1 MKKHTLIIIISLVVM
16 LFAASA
22 TATFAWF
29 TKGKSLDID
38 SSGGILRQYFHKG
51 SGTENDPYEITRPV
65 HYYNLVMLYQVNP
78 EFKENSKFIN
88 AATHFRLGSK
98 DLDLDGIDESE
109 VCRVFNYED
118 NGTSDNKAA
127 ADGCLNLK
135 SYCNGVFGTGLF
147 PIGSAQKPFQASFD
161 GSELTLKN
169 LTVVG
174 SVTLGDVTYKTP
186 DIGLF
191 GYVAKEAKI
200 ENLYAK
206 DFSIDLSSVDGTD
219 SQQVEE
225 GLDTTHTGHVGKAYV
240 GYIAGHIITNAQI
253 NNVYIND
260 CLIAGGNAVECKFGF
275 FGRVEDE
282 NGNEVT
288 TLGTEIATQRK
299 AGDAAG
305 FGGSLDMKKIHERL
319 QKIWREPNAKV
330 PSSYDKFEYVIVDQ
344 DGVTVKITSDTSGN
358 ITYQDNSFKY
368 RRFVSNSGFSGEY
381 YFYQYYTSSLPGH
394 QFMCLYGVD
403 PKNPKTVFT
412 YTLSADDQTARYI
425 SSGENYLDISANG
438 DISASSDKDK
448 SAKWVFDQDG
458 HDQGHIFAYYDKTS
472 KYDSYYLNASGLSK
486 VTCSTSPQTVWKK
499 DNATGELFTTI
510 DGYNYYLYYDDY
522 YGEWRISSVKR
533 YYYITDGAGNYLS
546 ATEGNTPA
554 IKNETSYENSVKWQA
569 EIKIEN
575 GSYTFHTV
583 INDKVYYITC
593 NRYGQLTL
601 GTSKFSW
608 TKKGD
613 YFTATVEDVVYK
625 LVYDGGW
632 KVVTEGKLITDGNNH
647 YLSATAAGTVR
658 NSTASDS
665 VIWQITEE
673 GDNVT
678 IFTVLNGNK
687 YYLSLD
693 SSNKLTISQTP
704 YNLKKEG
711 NTYYAVS
718 GDTNYY
724 IQYAEGN
731 WRALP
736 VGYQIIK
743 SGNNYLKAD
752 GEANGGISFSNVT
765 DESQATRFYF
775 SNENQGTA
783 FYYHD
788 GNRYEFGQ
796 NNGSFF
802 NSATV
807 WVKDGNKLKANGTDY
822 YLTYDNADN
831 SWKILDCGYYT
842 ISFGNNYLNIN
853 SSGNGVTNGTSD
865 NATLWKFSN
874 TSNETNPSGTIREKK
889 TGQYLYINR
898 SGSWLWGYNYTLTV
912 SLTRQEWTN
921 SNGKLLNNS
930 RNRYVTYSS
939 GWTTTDSQSDATT
952 LTFTKVTASEIEVKK
967 ITPVNVEFPEL
978 TVENAPVPAA
988 NVQISPQPYEVNYPL
1003 NHEETTEK
1011 VVIKEKSE
1019 PQPGGYHTYF
1029 PLKIAEEKTVDKNG
1043 NVIDSY
1049 DKIKG
1054 WYDENE
1060 PYKASLQNTGYIV
1073 SGARITGT
1081 NAVTAQKR
1089 AGDIRISY
1097 FPIDSIKDSYNS
1109 NNNAFTTIYT
1119 VDANGRRTVTDTSDV
1134 SVYGKAKS
1142 QLLKTLK
1149 GSSSVYGLHF
1159 MDAEIGED
1167 HLVTAKKAVLLGK
1180 VYDNYQMP
1188 LDSINFH
1195 LIERGAI
1202 SFFAGTYF
1210 QNNNTFFSLHQ
1221 VFRNDKN
1228 VITEIKE
1235 IAEIYEHQS
1244 GTTQPYC
1251 YKFTDGTYSDGTTQ
1265 LPQGYNSTPIFK
1277 TEWITNPGIS
1287 EGSEIYYYEIP
1298 VNKGEYCLGSVK
1310 GKTGAYLIYLDI
1322 AANGG
1327 DAISSIISSEGNAV
1341 TNAFK
1346 AEYRYSPETLGD
1358 NNYSVLL
1365 FSISAPAGA
1374 NKDNFSV
1381 KVRFIPPG
1389 AGTENDYSKGMYEI
1403 TVINKSNVPLQLD
1416 VFLCDDDRDPTNDF
1430 LYAYKVIY
1438 TNETK
1443 TSQIIKTPQNR
1454 DYWKSMASF
1463 TIPSQGEATEV
1474 DYHQ

>member
-78 EFKENSKFIN
+78 EFKEGSKFIN
-88 AATHFRLGSK
+88 QATCFRLGSK

-109 VCRVFNYED
+109 VCRVFNYKD
-118 NGTSDNKAA
+118 DGTSDNKAA
-127 ADGCLNLK
+127 ADGCLNLT
-135 SYCNGVFGTGLF
+135 SYCNGVFGNGLF

-161 GSELTLKN
+161 GSKLTLKN

-174 SVTLGDVTYKTP
+174 SVTLGNVTYKTP

-206 DFSIDLSSVDGTD
+206 DFSIDLSGVDGTLGY
-219 SQQVEE
+219 QQVEE
-225 GLDTTHTGHVGKAYV
+225 GLSTTHTGHEGKAYV

-260 CLIAGGNAVECKFGF
+260 CLIAGGNAAECKFGF

-319 QKIWREPNAKV
+319 QKIWREDKAQV

-344 DGVTVKITSDTSGN
+344 DGVTVNITSDTEGN
-358 ITYQDNSFKY
+358 ITYITDQNEKY
-368 RRFVSNSGFSGEY
+368 EYKRFFSKSGFSGEY
-381 YFYQYYTSSLPGH
+381 YFYQRDDALPNY

-412 YTLSADDQTARYI
+412 YKLSAESQSAWYI
-425 SSGENYLDISANG
+425 SSGGNYLDISTNG
-438 DISASSDKDK
+438 DISASSDKDN
-448 SAKWVFDQDG
+448 SAKWVFDQDK
-458 HDQGHIFAYYDKTS
+458 HIFAYYDKTY
-472 KYDSYYLNASGLSK
+472 KYDNYYLNASGLSK
-486 VTCSTSPQTVWKK
+486 VTCSSSPQTVWEK
-499 DNATGELFTTI
+499 DGDGELFTTI
-510 DGYNYYLYYDDY
+510 DGYNYYLYYDVSA
-522 YGEWRISSVKR
+522 GEWRISSVKR
-533 YYYITDGAGNYLS
+533 YYYITDGNGNYLS
-546 ATEGNTPA
+546 STEGNTPA

-569 EIKIEN
+569 EIEN
-575 GSYTFHTV
+575 GFYTFHTV

-593 NRYGQLTL
+593 NGQLTL
-601 GTSKFSW
+601 GTVKSSW
-608 TKKGD
+608 TIKNG
-613 YFTATVEDVVYK
+613 YFTATVAGVVYK
-625 LVYDGGW
+625 LVYDDVW
-632 KVVTEGKLITDGNNH
+632 KVVAEGKLITDGNNH

-665 VIWQITEE
+665 VIWQITEKD
-673 GDNVT
+673 GNVT

-693 SSNKLTISQTP
+693 SLNKLTISQTP

-718 GDTNYY
+718 GNTNYY

-743 SGNNYLKAD
+743 SGNNYLKAN
-752 GEANGGISFSNVT
+752 GENPANGEISFSNVT

-788 GNRYEFGQ
+788 GKRYEFGQ
-796 NNGSFF
+796 NNGSFS
-802 NSATV
+802 NSDTV
-807 WVKDGNKLKANGTDY
+807 WVKTNDNKLKAKDTDY
-822 YLTYDNADN
+822 YLTYDNG
-831 SWKILDCGYYT
+831 WKILDCGYYT
-842 ISFGNNYLNIN
+842 ISSGNNYLNIN
-853 SSGNGVTNGTSD
+853 DNHDGVTNGNSA
-865 NATLWKFSN
+865 NATWWKFSN
-874 TSNETNPSGTIREKK
+874 SGNNPSGTIRANGTNK
-889 TGQYLYINR
+889 YLYIEAE
-898 SGSWLWGYNYTLTV
+898 SSWWGYVYYTLTV
-912 SLTRQEWTN
+912 SSTSQEWTN
-921 SNGKLLNNS
+921 SG
-930 RNRYVTYSS
+930 NRLWQSDTGQYVRYNR
-939 GWTTTDSQSDATT
+939 GWTNTNRQNQATT
-952 LTFTKVTASEIEVKK
+952 LTFRQVQNTASVIEVIKK
-967 ITPVNVEFPEL
+967 TPANVALPEL
-978 TVENAPVPAA
+978 TVEDATVPAA
-988 NVQISPQPYEVNYPL
+988 NVQISQQPYEVEYPL
-1003 NHEETTEK
+1003 THEETTEK
-1011 VVIKEKSE
+1011 VVIKTKKEN
-1019 PQPGGYHTYF
+1019 QPGGYHTYF
-1029 PLKIAEEKTVDKNG
+1029 PLKIAEETTVDKNG

-1049 DKIKG
+1049 DKING
-1054 WYDENE
+1054 WYDANE

-1081 NAVTAQKR
+1081 TADNYQKR

-1097 FPIDSIKDSYNS
+1097 FPINSIKGSYK
-1109 NNNAFTTIYT
+1109 NNAFTTIYT
-1119 VDANGRRTVTDTSDV
+1119 VDATGKHPKTDTSP
-1134 SVYGKAKS
+1134 VYEEAKR
-1142 QLLKTLK
+1142 QLSETLK
-1149 GSSSVYGLHF
+1149 NSSSVYGLHF
-1159 MDAEIGED
+1159 MDAKIGKD

-1244 GTTQPYC
+1244 GSTQPYC
-1251 YKFTDGTYSDGTTQ
+1251 YKFTDGLYSDGTTQ
-1265 LPQGYNSTPIFK
+1265 LPEGYKPTPIFK
-1277 TEWITNPGIS
+1277 TEWITNPGITQ
-1287 EGSEIYYYEIP
+1287 GSDIYYYEIP

-1403 TVINKSNVPLQLD
+1403 TVINKSNASLQLD

-1438 TNETK
+1438 TNETG

-1463 TIPSQGEATEV
+1463 TIPSQGVATEV

>member
-51 SGTENDPYEITRPV
+51 SGTKDDPYEITRPV

-78 EFKENSKFIN
+78 EFKEGSKFIN
-88 AATHFRLGSK
+88 EATCFRLGSK
-98 DLDLDGIDESE
+98 DLDLDGTDDGQGY
-109 VCRVFNYED
+109 RVFNYND
-118 NGTSDNKAA
+118 DGTSDNQAA
-127 ADGCLNLK
+127 TDGCLNLT
-135 SYCNGVFGTGLF
+135 SYCNGVFGNGLF

-161 GSELTLKN
+161 GSKLTLKN
-169 LTVVG
+169 LTLVG
-174 SVTLGDVTYKTP
+174 SVTLGNVTYKTP

-206 DFSIDLSSVDGTD
+206 DFSIDLSGVDGTHD
-219 SQQVEE
+219 YQQVEE
-225 GLDTTHTGHVGKAYV
+225 GLSTTHTGHEGKAYV

-260 CLIAGGNAVECKFGF
+260 CLIAGGNAAECKFGF

-344 DGVTVKITSDTSGN
+344 DGVTVNITSDTSGN
-358 ITYQDNSFKY
+358 ITYQYYNFKY
-368 RRFVSNSGFSGEY
+368 KRFFSESGFSGEY
-381 YFYQYYTSSLPGH
+381 YFYQRDDMLDEGY

-412 YTLSADDQTARYI
+412 YTLSAESQPARYI

-438 DISASSDKDK
+438 DISASLDKDK

-458 HDQGHIFAYYDKTS
+458 HIFAYYDKTS
-472 KYDSYYLNASGLSK
+472 KYDNYYLNASGLSK
-486 VTCSTSPQTVWKK
+486 VTCSPSPQTVWQK

-510 DGYNYYLYYDDY
+510 DGYNYYLYYDVSA
-522 YGEWRISSVKR
+522 GEWRISSIKL

-554 IKNETSYENSVKWQA
+554 IKNVTSYENSVRWQA
-569 EIKIEN
+569 EIEN

-601 GTSKFSW
+601 GESKFSW

-625 LVYDGGW
+625 LVYNGGW
-632 KVVTEGKLITDGNNH
+632 KVVPEGKLITDGNNH
-647 YLSATAAGTVR
+647 YLSATAAGTVQ
-658 NSTASDS
+658 NSSASDS

-693 SSNKLTISQTP
+693 SLNKLTISQTP

-752 GEANGGISFSNVT
+752 GGNSFLNVT

-783 FYYHD
+783 FYYHN

-796 NNGSFF
+796 NNGSFS
-802 NSATV
+802 NSDTF

-822 YLTYDNADN
+822 YLTYDNDDN

-853 SSGNGVTNGTSD
+853 SSGNGVINGNSSD
-865 NATLWKFSN
+865 NATLWKFSD
-874 TSNETNPSGTIREKK
+874 TSNETNPSGTIMEKK

-898 SGSWLWGYNYTLTV
+898 SGFWLWGYNYTLTV
-912 SLTRQEWTN
+912 YSTSQSWTN
-921 SNGKLLNNS
+921 SGGKLLNNS

-988 NVQISPQPYEVNYPL
+988 NVQISQQHEVDYPL

-1011 VVIKEKSE
+1011 VVIKTKKEN
-1019 PQPGGYHTYF
+1019 QPGGYHTYF
-1029 PLKIAEEKTVDKNG
+1029 PLKIAEETTVDKNG

-1054 WYDENE
+1054 WYDSNE

-1073 SGARITGT
+1073 SGARITGSPT
-1081 NAVTAQKR
+1081 EEPVQKR

-1097 FPIDSIKDSYNS
+1097 FPISSINGSYQ
-1109 NNNAFTTIYT
+1109 NNAFTKIYT
-1119 VDANGRRTVTDTSDV
+1119 VDATGNHPKTDTSDV
-1134 SVYGKAKS
+1134 YEKAKG
-1142 QLLKTLK
+1142 QLSKTLE

-1159 MDAEIGED
+1159 MDAEIGAD

-1210 QNNNTFFSLHQ
+1210 DNNNTFFSLHQ

-1235 IAEIYEHQS
+1235 IAEIYDHQS

-1251 YKFTDGTYSDGTTQ
+1251 YKFTDGTYSDGTKR
-1265 LPQGYNSTPIFK
+1265 LPEGYNSTPIFK
-1277 TEWITNPGIS
+1277 TAWITNPDIRKDNK
-1287 EGSEIYYYEIP
+1287 IYYYEIP

-1374 NKDNFSV
+1374 NKDSFSV

-1389 AGTENDYSKGMYEI
+1389 EGTENDYSKGMYEI

-1438 TNETK
+1438 TNETG
-1443 TSQIIKTPQNR
+1443 TSQTIKTPQNR

>member
-51 SGTENDPYEITRPV
+51 SGTKDDPYEITRPV

-78 EFKENSKFIN
+78 EFKEGSKFIN
-88 AATHFRLGSK
+88 EATCFRLGSK
-98 DLDLDGIDESE
+98 DLNLDGTDDGEGY
-109 VCRVFNYED
+109 RVFNYKD
-118 NGTSDNKAA
+118 DGTSDNQAA
-127 ADGCLNLK
+127 TDGCLNLT
-135 SYCNGVFGTGLF
+135 SYCNGVFGNGLF

-161 GSELTLKN
+161 GSKLTLKN

-174 SVTLGDVTYKTP
+174 SVTLGNVTYKTP

-206 DFSIDLSSVDGTD
+206 DFSIDLSGVDGTHD
-219 SQQVEE
+219 YQQVEE
-225 GLDTTHTGHVGKAYV
+225 GLSTTHTGHEGKAYV

-260 CLIAGGNAVECKFGF
+260 CLIAGGNAAECKFGF

-282 NGNEVT
+282 NGVEVT

-344 DGVTVKITSDTSGN
+344 DGVTVKITSDTEGN
-358 ITYQDNSFKY
+358 ITYITDQNEKY
-368 RRFVSNSGFSGEY
+368 EYKRFLSNSGFSGEY
-381 YFYQYYTSSLPGH
+381 YFYQRDDALPNY

-412 YTLSADDQTARYI
+412 YKLSAESQPARYI

-438 DISASSDKDK
+438 DISASSDKDN
-448 SAKWVFDQDG
+448 SAKWVFDQG

-472 KYDSYYLNASGLSK
+472 KYDNYYLNASGLSK
-486 VTCSTSPQTVWKK
+486 VTCSPSPQTVWQKEET
-499 DNATGELFTTI
+499 TGELFTTI
-510 DGYNYYLYYDDY
+510 DGYNYYLYYD
-522 YGEWRISSVKR
+522 GEWRISSIKL

-546 ATEGNTPA
+546 ATEENTPA

-569 EIKIEN
+569 EIEN
-575 GSYTFHTV
+575 GFYTFHTV

-601 GTSKFSW
+601 GESKFSW

-613 YFTATVEDVVYK
+613 YFTATVADVVYK
-625 LVYDGGW
+625 LVYDDDGGW
-632 KVVTEGKLITDGNNH
+632 KVVPEGKLITDGNNH
-647 YLSATAAGTVR
+647 YLSATAAGTVQ
-658 NSTASDS
+658 NSTASES
-665 VIWQITEE
+665 VIWQITESGNE
-673 GDNVT
+673 VT

-693 SSNKLTISQTP
+693 SLNKLTISQTP

-711 NTYYAVS
+711 STYYAVS
-718 GDTNYY
+718 GNTNYY

-743 SGNNYLKAD
+743 SGNNYLKA
-752 GEANGGISFSNVT
+752 NGGNSFSNVT

-783 FYYHD
+783 FYYYD
-788 GNRYEFGQ
+788 GDRYEFGQ
-796 NNGSFF
+796 DNGSFF
-802 NSATV
+802 NSATF
-807 WVKDGNKLKANGTDY
+807 WVKDGNKLKAKDTDY
-822 YLTYDNADN
+822 YLTYENG
-831 SWKILDCGYYT
+831 WKIIDCGLYYT
-842 ISFGNNYLNIN
+842 ISYGSNYLNIN
-853 SSGNGVTNGTSD
+853 NSGNGVTNGNSA
-865 NATLWKFSN
+865 NATWWKFSTPGTN
-874 TSNETNPSGTIREKK
+874 NNPSGTIREKK
-889 TGQYLYINR
+889 TGKYLYIDR
-898 SGSWLWGYNYTLTV
+898 SWFFVYTYTLTV
-912 SLTRQEWTN
+912 SSTDQSWTN
-921 SNGKLLNNS
+921 SDGKLLNDR

-939 GWTTTDSQSDATT
+939 GWKNTDDGEATP
-952 LTFTKVTASEIEVKK
+952 LIFTPVQNTASEIEMKK
-967 ITPVNVEFPEL
+967 ITPALPVL
-978 TVENAPVPAA
+978 TVEDATVPAA
-988 NVQISPQPYEVNYPL
+988 NVQISPQHKVDYPL
-1003 NHEETTEK
+1003 THEETTEK
-1011 VVIKEKSE
+1011 VVIKTKKEN
-1019 PQPGGYHTYF
+1019 QPGGYHTYF
-1029 PLKIAEEKTVDKNG
+1029 PLKIAEETTVDKNG

-1054 WYDENE
+1054 WYDSNE

-1073 SGARITGT
+1073 SGARITAT
-1081 NAVTAQKR
+1081 NAENFQKR

-1097 FPIDSIKDSYNS
+1097 FPIRSINGSYNS

-1119 VDANGRRTVTDTSDV
+1119 VDANKDHPKTDTSP
-1134 SVYGKAKS
+1134 VYEEAKR
-1142 QLLKTLK
+1142 QLLETLK
-1149 GSSSVYGLHF
+1149 NSSSVYGLHF
-1159 MDAEIGED
+1159 MDAKIGID

-1180 VYDNYQMP
+1180 EYDNYQMP

-1228 VITEIKE
+1228 VITAIKEIKE
-1235 IAEIYEHQS
+1235 IYAHQS

-1251 YKFTDGTYSDGTTQ
+1251 YKFTDGSYSGGATQ
-1265 LPQGYNSTPIFK
+1265 LPEGYNSTPIFK
-1277 TEWITNPGIS
+1277 TEWITNPGIT
-1287 EGSEIYYYEIP
+1287 EGSKIYYYEIP
-1298 VNKGEYCLGSVK
+1298 VNKGEYCLGSVE

-1365 FSISAPAGA
+1365 FSISAPAGT
-1374 NKDNFSV
+1374 NKDSFSV

-1403 TVINKSNVPLQLD
+1403 TVINKSNASLQLD

-1438 TNETK
+1438 TNETG
-1443 TSQIIKTPQNR
+1443 TSQTIRTPQNR

>member
-78 EFKENSKFIN
+78 EFTENSKFIN

-127 ADGCLNLK
+127 TDGCLNLK

-225 GLDTTHTGHVGKAYV
+225 GLDTTHTGHEGKAYV

-260 CLIAGGNAVECKFGF
+260 CLIAGGNAAECKFGF

-282 NGNEVT
+282 NGVEVT
-288 TLGTEIATQRK
+288 TLGTEIATQRR

-305 FGGSLDMKKIHERL
+305 FGGSLDMKKIHKRL
-319 QKIWREPNAKV
+319 QSIWSDSNAKV

-344 DGVTVKITSDTSGN
+344 DGVTVKITSDTEGN
-358 ITYQDNSFKY
+358 ITYITDQNEKY
-368 RRFVSNSGFSGEY
+368 EYKRFSSESGFSGEY
-381 YFYQYYTSSLPGH
+381 YFYQRDDMLPGH

-403 PKNPKTVFT
+403 PQNPKTVFT
-412 YTLSADDQTARYI
+412 YKLSADNQSAWYI
-425 SSGENYLDISANG
+425 SSGGNYLDISTNG
-438 DISASSDKDK
+438 DISASSDKDN
-448 SAKWVFDQDG
+448 SAKWVF
-458 HDQGHIFAYYDKTS
+458 DQGHIFAYYDKTY
-472 KYDSYYLNASGLSK
+472 KYDNYYLNASGLSK
-486 VTCSTSPQTVWKK
+486 VTCSPSPQTVWEK
-499 DNATGELFTTI
+499 DGDGELFTTI
-510 DGYNYYLYYDDY
+510 DGYNYYLYYDVSA
-522 YGEWRISSVKR
+522 GEWRISSIKL
-533 YYYITDGAGNYLS
+533 YYYIKDGAGNYLS
-546 ATEGNTPA
+546 ATEENTPA
-554 IKNETSYENSVKWQA
+554 IKNVTSYENSVRWQA
-569 EIKIEN
+569 EIEN
-575 GSYTFHTV
+575 GFYTFHTV

-593 NRYGQLTL
+593 NGQLTL
-601 GTSKFSW
+601 GESKFSW

-647 YLSATAAGTVR
+647 YLSATADGTVQ

-704 YNLKKEG
+704 YNLKKDG

-718 GDTNYY
+718 GNTNYY

-743 SGNNYLKAD
+743 SGNNYLKA
-752 GEANGGISFSNVT
+752 NGGNSFSNVT
-765 DESQATRFYF
+765 DESQATCFYF

-783 FYYHD
+783 FYYHN

-796 NNGSFF
+796 NNGSFS
-802 NSATV
+802 NSDTF
-807 WVKDGNKLKANGTDY
+807 WVKTNDNKLKANGTDY

-853 SSGNGVTNGTSD
+853 SSGNGVTNGTSA
-865 NATLWKFSN
+865 NATWWKFSTPDAN
-874 TSNETNPSGTIREKK
+874 TPSGTIREKE
-889 TGQYLYINR
+889 TGKYLYIDR
-898 SGSWLWGYNYTLTV
+898 SWGWLGYNYTLTV
-912 SLTRQEWTN
+912 SSTNQSWTN
-921 SNGKLLNNS
+921 YGTNFGGKLQEDS
-930 RNRYVTYSS
+930 TKQYVRYNR
-939 GWTTTDSQSDATT
+939 GWTNTNRQNQATT
-952 LTFTKVTASEIEVKK
+952 LTIEKVQNTASVIEVIK
-967 ITPVNVEFPEL
+967 ITPANVALPEL
-978 TVENAPVPAA
+978 TVENATVPAA
-988 NVQISPQPYEVNYPL
+988 NVQISQQPYEVNYPL
-1003 NHEETTEK
+1003 THEKTTEK
-1011 VVIKEKSE
+1011 VVIKTTKEN
-1019 PQPGGYHTYF
+1019 QPGGYHTYF
-1029 PLKIAEEKTVDKNG
+1029 PLKIAEETTVDKNG
-1043 NVIDSY
+1043 NAIDSY
-1049 DKIKG
+1049 DKING
-1054 WYDENE
+1054 WYDANE

-1081 NAVTAQKR
+1081 TADNFQKR

-1097 FPIDSIKDSYNS
+1097 FPIRSINGSYNS

-1119 VDANGRRTVTDTSDV
+1119 VDANGRRTITDTSDV

-1149 GSSSVYGLHF
+1149 DSSSVYGLHF
-1159 MDAEIGED
+1159 MDAEIGEK

-1210 QNNNTFFSLHQ
+1210 DNNNTFFSLHQ

-1244 GTTQPYC
+1244 GSTQPYC
-1251 YKFTDGTYSDGTTQ
+1251 YKFTDGRYPDGTTQ
-1265 LPQGYNSTPIFK
+1265 LPEGYKPTPIFK
-1277 TEWITNPGIS
+1277 TEWITNPGITQ
-1287 EGSEIYYYEIP
+1287 GSDIYYYEIP

-1346 AEYRYSPETLGD
+1346 AEYRYSPETLGQD
-1358 NNYSVLL
+1358 NYSVLL

-1374 NKDNFSV
+1374 NKDSFSV
-1381 KVRFIPPG
+1381 NVRFIPPG

-1438 TNETK
+1438 TNK
-1443 TSQIIKTPQNR
+1443 TGTAQTIKTPQNR

-1463 TIPSQGEATEV
+1463 TIPSQGVATEV

>member
-1 MKKHTLIIIISLVVM
+1 MKKRTLIIIISLVVM

-51 SGTENDPYEITRPV
+51 SGTKDDPYEITRPV

-78 EFKENSKFIN
+78 EFKEGSKFIN
-88 AATHFRLGSK
+88 QATYFRLGSK
-98 DLDLDGIDESE
+98 DLDLDGTDESE
-109 VCRVFNYED
+109 VCRVFNYKD
-118 NGTSDNKAA
+118 DGTSDNQAA
-127 ADGCLNLK
+127 ADGCLNLS

-161 GSELTLKN
+161 GSNLTLKN

-206 DFSIDLSSVDGTD
+206 DFSIDLSGVDGTHGY
-219 SQQVEE
+219 QQVEE
-225 GLDTTHTGHVGKAYV
+225 GLNTTHTEHKGQAYV

-260 CLIAGGNAVECKFGF
+260 CLIAGGNAAECKFGF

-344 DGVTVKITSDTSGN
+344 DGVTVKITSDTEGK
-358 ITYQDNSFKY
+358 ITYITDQNEKY
-368 RRFVSNSGFSGEY
+368 EYKRFSSESGFSGEY
-381 YFYQYYTSSLPGH
+381 YFYQRDDALPNY

-403 PKNPKTVFT
+403 PQNPKTVFT
-412 YTLSADDQTARYI
+412 YKLSADDQTAWYI
-425 SSGENYLDISANG
+425 SSGKNYLDISANG
-438 DISASSDKDK
+438 DISASSDKDN
-448 SAKWVFDQDG
+448 SAKWVFDKD
-458 HDQGHIFAYYDKTS
+458 GHIFAYYDKTS
-472 KYDSYYLNASGLSK
+472 KYDNYYLNASGLSK
-486 VTCSTSPQTVWKK
+486 VTCSPSPQTVWQKEET
-499 DNATGELFTTI
+499 TGELFTTI
-510 DGYNYYLYYDDY
+510 DGYNYYLYYDVSA
-522 YGEWRISSVKR
+522 GEWRISSVKR

-546 ATEGNTPA
+546 ATEGDTPA

-593 NRYGQLTL
+593 NGQLTL
-601 GTSKFSW
+601 GTGKFSW
-608 TKKGD
+608 TIKNG
-613 YFTATVEDVVYK
+613 YFTATVADVVYK

-632 KVVTEGKLITDGNNH
+632 KVVPEGKLITDGNNH
-647 YLSATAAGTVR
+647 YLSATAAGTVQ
-658 NSTASDS
+658 NSSASDS

-743 SGNNYLKAD
+743 SGNNYLKA
-752 GEANGGISFSNVT
+752 NGGNSFSNVT

-783 FYYHD
+783 FYYHN
-788 GNRYEFGQ
+788 GKRYEFGQ

-807 WVKDGNKLKANGTDY
+807 WVKDDNKLKAKDTDY
-822 YLTYDNADN
+822 YLTYENG
-831 SWKILDCGYYT
+831 WKILDCGLYYT
-842 ISFGNNYLNIN
+842 ISDGNNYLNIN
-853 SSGNGVTNGTSD
+853 NSGNGVTNGTSAND
-865 NATLWKFSN
+865 ATRWKFSN
-874 TSNETNPSGTIREKK
+874 SGTNNPSGTIRAEGTNK
-889 TGQYLYINR
+889 YLYIRDN
-898 SGSWLWGYNYTLTV
+898 GWWNYTLTV
-912 SLTRQEWTN
+912 SSTIPPQSWT
-921 SNGKLLNNS
+921 NS
-930 RNRYVTYSS
+930 RNRLRENDTRQYVRYNR
-939 GWTTTDSQSDATT
+939 GWTYTNRQNQATT
-952 LTFTKVTASEIEVKK
+952 LTFNKVWNTASEIEVIK
-967 ITPVNVEFPEL
+967 ITPANVELPKL
-978 TVENAPVPAA
+978 TVENATVPAA
-988 NVQISPQPYEVNYPL
+988 NVQISPQPYEVEYPL
-1003 NHEETTEK
+1003 NHEKTTEK

-1029 PLKIAEEKTVDKNG
+1029 PLKIAEETTVDNNG
-1043 NVIDSY
+1043 NAIDSY

-1054 WYDENE
+1054 WYDANE

-1073 SGARITGT
+1073 SGARITST
-1081 NAVTAQKR
+1081 TADNFQKR

-1097 FPIDSIKDSYNS
+1097 FPIRSIKGSYNS
-1109 NNNAFTTIYT
+1109 NNNTFTTIYT
-1119 VDANGRRTVTDTSDV
+1119 VDANGRRTITDTSDV

-1159 MDAEIGED
+1159 MDAEIGEK

-1210 QNNNTFFSLHQ
+1210 DNNNTFFSLHQ

-1228 VITEIKE
+1228 VITAIKE
-1235 IAEIYEHQS
+1235 IKEIYEHQG

-1251 YKFTDGTYSDGTTQ
+1251 YKFTDGKYSDGTTQ
-1265 LPQGYNSTPIFK
+1265 LPEGYNPTPIFK
-1277 TEWITNPGIS
+1277 TEWITNPGITQ
-1287 EGSEIYYYEIP
+1287 GSDIYYYEIP

-1346 AEYRYSPETLGD
+1346 AEYRYSPETLEKD
-1358 NNYSVLL
+1358 NYSVLL

-1374 NKDNFSV
+1374 NKDSFSV
-1381 KVRFIPPG
+1381 NVRFIPPG
-1389 AGTENDYSKGMYEI
+1389 TGTENDYSKGMYEI
-1403 TVINKSNVPLQLD
+1403 TVINKSNKSLQLD

-1438 TNETK
+1438 TNETE
-1443 TSQIIKTPQNR
+1443 TSQIIRTPQNR

>member
-1 MKKHTLIIIISLVVM
+1 MNMKKHTLIIIISLVVM

-78 EFKENSKFIN
+78 EFKEGSKFIN
-88 AATHFRLGSK
+88 EATCFRLGSK
-98 DLDLDGIDESE
+98 DLDLDGTDDGEGY
-109 VCRVFNYED
+109 RVFNYND
-118 NGTSDNKAA
+118 DGTSDNQAA
-127 ADGCLNLK
+127 TDGCLNLT
-135 SYCNGVFGTGLF
+135 SYCNGVFGNGLF

-161 GSELTLKN
+161 GSKLTLKN

-206 DFSIDLSSVDGTD
+206 DFSIDLRGVDGTHD
-219 SQQVEE
+219 YQQVEE
-225 GLDTTHTGHVGKAYV
+225 GLNTTHTGHEGKAYV

-260 CLIAGGNAVECKFGF
+260 CLIAGGNAAECKFGF

-305 FGGSLDMKKIHERL
+305 FGGSLDMKKIHKRL
-319 QKIWREPNAKV
+319 QQIWSESDAKV

-358 ITYQDNSFKY
+358 ITYTTYQNEKY
-368 RRFVSNSGFSGEY
+368 EYKRFFSESGFSGEY
-381 YFYQYYTSSLPGH
+381 YFYQRDDMLYQGY

-412 YTLSADDQTARYI
+412 YTLSAESQPAWYI

-438 DISASSDKDK
+438 DISASSDKDN
-448 SAKWVFDQDG
+448 SAKWVFDQE
-458 HDQGHIFAYYDKTS
+458 GHIFAYYDKTS
-472 KYDSYYLNASGLSK
+472 KYDNYYLNASGLSK
-486 VTCSTSPQTVWKK
+486 VTCSSSPQTVWQK

-510 DGYNYYLYYDDY
+510 DGYNYHLYYD
-522 YGEWRISSVKR
+522 GEWRISSIKL

-554 IKNETSYENSVKWQA
+554 IKNETSYENSVRWQA
-569 EIKIEN
+569 EIEN
-575 GSYTFHTV
+575 GAYTFHTV

-593 NRYGQLTL
+593 NGQLTL
-601 GTSKFSW
+601 GTDKFSW

-613 YFTATVEDVVYK
+613 YFSATVEDVVYK
-625 LVYDGGW
+625 LIYEGGW
-632 KVVTEGKLITDGNNH
+632 KVATEGKLITDSNGN
-647 YLSATAAGTVR
+647 YLSATAAGTVQ
-658 NSTASDS
+658 NSSASES
-665 VIWQITEE
+665 VIWQITESE
-673 GDNVT
+673 GNVT

-693 SSNKLTISQTP
+693 SLNKLTISQTP

-718 GDTNYY
+718 GNTNYY

-743 SGNNYLKAD
+743 SGNNYLKAN
-752 GEANGGISFSNVT
+752 GENSFTNVT

-783 FYYHD
+783 FYYHN

-796 NNGSFF
+796 NNGSFS
-802 NSATV
+802 NSDTF

-822 YLTYDNADN
+822 YLTYDNG
-831 SWKILDCGYYT
+831 WKILDCGLYYT
-842 ISFGNNYLNIN
+842 ISYGSNYLNID
-853 SSGNGVTNGTSD
+853 GDNGVTNGNSA

-874 TSNETNPSGTIREKK
+874 SGTNNPSGTIRAKGTDK
-889 TGQYLYINR
+889 YLYIDK
-898 SGSWLWGYNYTLTV
+898 SGFLWWVEYTLTV
-912 SLTRQEWTN
+912 SSTSPSQSWKN
-921 SNGKLLNNS
+921 SGGKLLNNS

-939 GWTTTDSQSDATT
+939 GWTTTDSQSDATP
-952 LTFTKVTASEIEVKK
+952 LTFTKVQNTASVIDVIK
-967 ITPVNVEFPEL
+967 ITPATPEL
-978 TVENAPVPAA
+978 TVENAIVPAA

-1003 NHEETTEK
+1003 THEETTEK
-1011 VVIKEKSE
+1011 VVFKTTKVN
-1019 PQPGGYHTYF
+1019 QPGGYHTYF
-1029 PLKIAEEKTVDKNG
+1029 PLKIAEKTTVDKNG

-1049 DKIKG
+1049 DKING

-1097 FPIDSIKDSYNS
+1097 FPIRSINGSYE
-1109 NNNAFTTIYT
+1109 NNAFTTIYT
-1119 VDANGRRTVTDTSDV
+1119 VDATGKRPKTDTSP
-1134 SVYGKAKS
+1134 VYEEAKR
-1142 QLLKTLK
+1142 QLLETLK
-1149 GSSSVYGLHF
+1149 NSSSVYGLHF
-1159 MDAEIGED
+1159 MDAKIGVD

-1210 QNNNTFFSLHQ
+1210 PDNNTFFSLHQ

-1228 VITEIKE
+1228 VITAIQE
-1235 IAEIYEHQS
+1235 IAEIYAHQS

-1251 YKFTDGTYSDGTTQ
+1251 YKFTDGTYSFGATQ
-1265 LPQGYNSTPIFK
+1265 LPEGYNPTPIFN
-1277 TEWITNPGIS
+1277 TEWITNPGIT

-1298 VNKGEYCLGSVK
+1298 VNKGEYCLGSVE

-1346 AEYRYSPETLGD
+1346 AEYRYSPETLGQD
-1358 NNYSVLL
+1358 NYSVLL

-1374 NKDNFSV
+1374 NEDSFSV

-1389 AGTENDYSKGMYEI
+1389 AGTKNDYSKGMYEI

-1438 TNETK
+1438 TNETESLQ
-1443 TSQIIKTPQNR
+1443 TIKTPQNR

-1463 TIPSQGEATEV
+1463 TIPSQGVATEV
-1474 DYHQ
+1474 DYHR

>member
-1 MKKHTLIIIISLVVM
+1 MNMKKHTLIIIISLLVM

-51 SGTENDPYEITRPV
+51 SGTEDDPYEITRPV

-78 EFKENSKFIN
+78 EFKEGSKFIN
-88 AATHFRLGSK
+88 AATCFRLGSN
-98 DLDLDGIDESE
+98 DLDLDGIDDGKGY
-109 VCRVFNYED
+109 RVFNYND
-118 NGTSDNKAA
+118 DGTSDNQAA
-127 ADGCLNLK
+127 TDGCLNLT

-161 GSELTLKN
+161 GSKLTLKN

-174 SVTLGDVTYKTP
+174 SVTLGNVTYKTP

-206 DFSIDLSSVDGTD
+206 NFSIDLRGVDGTHD
-219 SQQVEE
+219 YQQVEE
-225 GLDTTHTGHVGKAYV
+225 GLNTTHTGHEGKAYV

-260 CLIAGGNAVECKFGF
+260 CLIAGGNAAECKFGF

-358 ITYQDNSFKY
+358 ITYTTYQNEKY
-368 RRFVSNSGFSGEY
+368 EYKRFFSESGFSGEY
-381 YFYQYYTSSLPGH
+381 YFYQRDDMLYQGY

-412 YTLSADDQTARYI
+412 YTLSAEQPAWYI

-438 DISASSDKDK
+438 DIASSDKDN
-448 SAKWVFDQDG
+448 SAKWVFDQD
-458 HDQGHIFAYYDKTS
+458 GHIFAYYDKTS
-472 KYDSYYLNASGLSK
+472 KYDNYYLNASGLSK
-486 VTCSTSPQTVWKK
+486 VTCSSSPQTVWQK
-499 DNATGELFTTI
+499 DGETGELFTTI
-510 DGYNYYLYYDDY
+510 DGYNYYLYYD
-522 YGEWRISSVKR
+522 GEWRISSIKL
-533 YYYITDGAGNYLS
+533 YYYITDGTGNYLS
-546 ATEGNTPA
+546 ATEENTPA
-554 IKNETSYENSVKWQA
+554 IKNETSYENSVRWQA
-569 EIKIEN
+569 EITN

-593 NRYGQLTL
+593 NGQLTL
-601 GTSKFSW
+601 GTDKFSW

-613 YFTATVEDVVYK
+613 YFTATVADVVYK
-625 LVYDGGW
+625 LVYDGVW
-632 KVVTEGKLITDGNNH
+632 KVATEGKLITDGNGN
-647 YLSATAAGTVR
+647 YLSATAAGTVQ
-658 NSTASDS
+658 NSSASDS
-665 VIWQITEE
+665 VIWQITES
-673 GDNVT
+673 GGNVT

-693 SSNKLTISQTP
+693 SLNKLTISQTP

-718 GDTNYY
+718 GNTNYY

-743 SGNNYLKAD
+743 SGNNYLKAN
-752 GEANGGISFSNVT
+752 GENSFTNVT

-775 SNENQGTA
+775 SKEDQGTA
-783 FYYHD
+783 FYYYD

-796 NNGSFF
+796 DNGSFSK
-802 NSATV
+802 SATE
-807 WVKDGNKLKANGTDY
+807 WVKDGNKLKAKDTDY
-822 YLTYDNADN
+822 YLTYDNG
-831 SWKILDCGYYT
+831 WKIIDCGYYT
-842 ISFGNNYLNIN
+842 ISDGSNYLNIN
-853 SSGNGVTNGTSD
+853 NSKDGVTDENPADG
-865 NATLWKFSN
+865 ATLWKFSN
-874 TSNETNPSGTIREKK
+874 SGTNNSSGTIRAKGTDK
-889 TGQYLYINR
+889 YLYIKAEN
-898 SGSWLWGYNYTLTV
+898 SWWGSVYYTLTV
-912 SLTRQEWTN
+912 SSTSQNWTNYGTNSGVKLQEDSTRRYVRYDRRSWTN
-921 SNGKLLNNS
+921 SWTNTNNE
-930 RNRYVTYSS
+930 
-939 GWTTTDSQSDATT
+939 GQATL
-952 LTFTKVTASEIEVKK
+952 LTFTKVQNTASEIEVKK
-967 ITPVNVEFPEL
+967 ITPANVALPEL
-978 TVENAPVPAA
+978 TVENATVPAA

-1003 NHEETTEK
+1003 AHEETTEK
-1011 VVIKEKSE
+1011 VVIKTTKVN
-1019 PQPGGYHTYF
+1019 QPGGYHTYF
-1029 PLKIAEEKTVDKNG
+1029 PLKIAEKTTVDKNG

-1049 DKIKG
+1049 DNIKG

-1081 NAVTAQKR
+1081 NEEPVQKR

-1097 FPIDSIKDSYNS
+1097 FPIKSINGSYE
-1109 NNNAFTTIYT
+1109 NNAFTTIYT
-1119 VDANGRRTVTDTSDV
+1119 VDANGNHPKTDASDV
-1134 SVYGKAKS
+1134 YKEAKS
-1142 QLLKTLK
+1142 QLLKTLEN
-1149 GSSSVYGLHF
+1149 SSSVYGLHF
-1159 MDAEIGED
+1159 MDAKIGID

-1210 QNNNTFFSLHQ
+1210 DNNNTFFSLHQ

-1228 VITEIKE
+1228 VITAIREIKE
-1235 IAEIYEHQS
+1235 IYAPQS

-1251 YKFTDGTYSDGTTQ
+1251 YRFTDGSFQ
-1265 LPQGYNSTPIFK
+1265 LPEGYNPTPIFK

-1287 EGSEIYYYEIP
+1287 KDNKIYYFEIP
-1298 VNKGEYCLGSVK
+1298 VNKGEYCLGSVE

-1346 AEYRYSPETLGD
+1346 AEYRYSPETLGHD
-1358 NNYSVLL
+1358 NYSVLL
-1365 FSISAPAGA
+1365 FSISAPADA
-1374 NKDNFSV
+1374 KEDDFSV
-1381 KVRFIPPG
+1381 NVRFIPPG

-1438 TNETK
+1438 TNETESLQ
-1443 TSQIIKTPQNR
+1443 TIKTPQNR